1 MKRNRHTHKHHTHTR
16 TDTPTP
22 TLTPTHNTTH
32 VVRITLCTHILNT
45 QHTQIPDYTPHLTC
59 GSCCGTG
66 VARQTLWASCRRA
79 CALHRPRRRP
89 PDTSSARAFT
99 LRTLRQR
106 YNCKYSQKKLTHIHT
121 HTHPVGACQCFAY
134 SVLTVCCV
142 LWSHAPAP
150 HCIPAAVTGGGRQ
163 TDGTRGTPVH
173 GGGDQRLPL
182 DVGDVRGCVCVRV
195 CLGVY
200 ACV

>member
-1 MKRNRHTHKHHTHTR
+1 MKRNRHTHKHHTHT
-16 TDTPTP
+16 
-22 TLTPTHNTTH
+22 LAPTHPHHTTH

-121 HTHPVGACQCFAY
+121 HSPRWRM
-134 SVLTVCCV
+134 SVLCLLCADSLLRSVEPRSSTPLHSCCCHR
-142 LWSHAPAP
+142 WRSADRRNSWNPSTWRRRSAAP
-150 HCIPAAVTGGGRQ
+150 TRRGR
-163 TDGTRGTPVH
+163 
-173 GGGDQRLPL
+173 
-182 DVGDVRGCVCVRV
+182 CAWCVRV